1 MKHLKEEFDKLTLK
15 EVLAYTLAYLSMIA
29 GFVLLYLAMY
39 IDPEGEIH
47 PSVLSAFGM
56 VGVMSSGFS
65 DTPCT
70 SKTTLRSSRLPS
82 MRSSVV
88 SQEERRARHEMVHHY
103 GALQERDGS
112 R

>member
-15 EVLAYTLAYLSMIA
+15 EVLAYALGYLSMIA

-56 VGVMSSGFS
+56 VCVMSSGLLGYTMHIENNFTKFKAS
-65 DTPCT
+65 INEKLSGITGRKED
-70 SKTTLRSSRLPS
+70 
-82 MRSSVV
+82 
-88 SQEERRARHEMVHHY
+88 EA
-103 GALQERDGS
+103 
-112 R
+112 